1 MKSVNIRSL
10 SHETG
15 KVLDRVALGESV
27 EIRRRN
33 KPIAV
38 IQPTH
43 NKTGQTQPNFR
54 ARLESIYEQTVLDKT
69 ATELLQAERGDR

>member
-10 SHETG
+10 SHQTG

-33 KPIAV
+33 KLIGV

-43 NKTGQTQPNFR
+43 HETAQARLDFR
-54 ARLESIYEQTVLDKT
+54 ARLESIYGQTILEKT
-69 ATELLQAERGDR
+69 ATELLQEERGDR